1 MSDHDKDIHVTA
13 VVGAD
18 GSVRLDKLPFHAGQA
33 VDITI
38 HPLSV
43 EPGTPPS
50 HRYQPVAKVH
60 PWPLATRKTALF
72 TGAALPAP
80 HP

>member
-38 HPLSV
+38 HPLAM

-50 HRYQPVAKVH
+50 HRY
-60 PWPLATRKTALF
+60 PLA
-72 TGAALPAP
+72 GLPVEYAEP
-80 HP
+80 FEWVAEADWEASA